1 MLGLPLYS
9 LSLSAQLAK
18 LDVKAAA
25 LGAAAALTLTTT
37 PALAGDKEA
46 GEAVFSANCVACHRG
61 GQNVILP
68 SKTLEKQAL
77 EEYLDGGFSEEAV
90 RKQVRNG
97 KNAMPAFGGRLPDD
111 DIENVATCARALS
124 NHLSSRVVPRG
135 TRPQCLCVSLP
146 PARSC
151 HCHLRRGFM
160 GGGIVETDGQ

>member
-111 DIENVATCARALS
+111 DIENVATCARPLS
-124 NHLSSRVVPRG
+124 NHLYPRVSCRVV
-135 TRPQCLCVSLP
+135 
-146 PARSC
+146 
-151 HCHLRRGFM
+151 
-160 GGGIVETDGQ
+160 